1 MGASKANTMGI
12 VKNILP
18 RVQHVRPCNSSES
31 AQDYFFPQNGKD
43 NKPNHPLLFELPYL
57 RTKTQ
62 SQQGKKWYKGSRY
75 SAVLTYQ
82 ADIWDYPPKPP
93 RPPPPPSPILHVSR
107 GKQTEH
113 GFERRMPGYFE
124 FRYMKWFI
132 SFFWWHVTGSFMSF
146 IKKRFLLVT
155 WLIKVER
162 HACWTQENNLSL

>member
-62 SQQGKKWYKGSRY
+62 SQQGKK
-75 SAVLTYQ
+75 
-82 ADIWDYPPKPP
+82 
-93 RPPPPPSPILHVSR
+93 
-107 GKQTEH
+107 
-113 GFERRMPGYFE
+113 
-124 FRYMKWFI
+124 
-132 SFFWWHVTGSFMSF
+132 
-146 IKKRFLLVT
+146 
-155 WLIKVER
+155 
-162 HACWTQENNLSL
+162 